1 MTGSTTGII
10 SLMNAARAGAHVYSH
25 THTCTHT
32 QSVLEETAGHAKLSI
47 PRTRLCYSAVMR
59 NYHSNAHVLFLRTWC
74 QSSVSADRHT
84 LPDGQEA
91 TPSWGVSS
99 ATFGGTPLKQSF
111 LSQPIVI
118 YSQGSR
124 AWIFLFVSGHQ
135 RSQHRCRLTYSCLQG
150 AVRGNKP

>member
-1 MTGSTTGII
+1 MQ
-10 SLMNAARAGAHVYSH
+10 HVRVH
-25 THTCTHT
+25 MCTHT
-32 QSVLEETAGHAKLSI
+32 RTHAH
-47 PRTRLCYSAVMR
+47 TRSQYWKKQQDTPNCQYLAQDSLCYSAVMR

-74 QSSVSADRHT
+74 QSSVSTDRHT

-111 LSQPIVI
+111 PSQPIVI
-118 YSQGSR
+118 YSQGSH

-135 RSQHRCRLTYSCLQG
+135 RSQHRCHLTYSCLQG